1 MEVLIATA
9 KLNGAL
15 SSHRALQRRW
25 GADGAKKITL
35 RLQQLTAATTL
46 ADLRTLPGR
55 CHELV
60 GDLNGR
66 LAVDIHQPFRLILR
80 PTAEPAPTMADGGL
94 DWHRVDGVTVID
106 IIDYH

>member
-15 SSHRALQRRW
+15 SDYRALQKQW

-35 RLQQLTAATTL
+35 RLQQLVAATTL

-60 GDLNGR
+60 GDLDGL
-66 LAVDIHQPFRLILR
+66 LAIDVHQPYRLVLR
-80 PTAEPAPTMADGGL
+80 PTANPAPTKADGGL
-94 DWHRVDGVTVID
+94 DWHRVDSVIVVD